1 MRYYRSLS
9 VAFAMILPVGACA
22 TSIVAIWT
30 EKQITIAADSTQTRI
45 DQLGNIVGSRQ
56 GCKIFQVRGLVF
68 ALSGL
73 AQTELLSVTD
83 EIKSGKEFTE
93 RGSGKKL
100 PIESIVVA
108 AHAALVKTLQAR
120 SSTRDDKMPIDLVI
134 AGMIDGKLQMV
145 HETTNGMQIQGDYSI
160 PMSSRHITYP
170 QDRGYNGSDPNRGI
184 ETPGLE
190 DVIDRFKRI
199 LPKEWNK
206 GSDVELARRLVA
218 IEASDALDAR
228 YVGEP
233 ISTIIINKKGM
244 QWIDKGTCDWNVP
257 TSKKQ

>member
-30 EKQITIAADSTQTRI
+30 EKQITIAADSKQTQI
-45 DQLGNIVGSRQ
+45 DQLGNIVGSQQ

-68 ALSGL
+68 ALAGIS
-73 AQTELLSVTD
+73 ATDLLSVTD
-83 EIKSGKEFTE
+83 EIKNGREFTE
-93 RGSGKKL
+93 MGTGKKE
-100 PIESIVVA
+100 PILSILVA
-108 AHAALVKTLQAR
+108 AHAALVKTLLAHG
-120 SSTRDDKMPIDLVI
+120 STSNAKMPIDIII
-134 AGMIDGKLQMV
+134 AGMIEGKLQMV
-145 HETTNGMQIQGDYSI
+145 RETTNGVQIQGDYSM
-160 PMSSRHITYP
+160 PMSSRRITYP

-218 IEASDALDAR
+218 IEASDTLDGR
-228 YVGEP
+228 FVGAP
-233 ISTIIINKKGM
+233 ISTIIIKKKGM
-244 QWIDKGTCDWNVP
+244 QWIDKGECDWDVP
-257 TSKKQ
+257 TSKKK